1 MGDDIPHTPPSPAQS
16 AKICIALLL
25 ARQVIVFI
33 MYTSRHLCRT
43 PTPGPKMFKN
53 AYRLPFTLL
62 GIPLYLDVTF
72 LIILPLFAWLIGTQI
87 EAFVTLAQLP
97 IAADP
102 LIDGFT
108 PYLLGLAAAIGL
120 FISVVIHE
128 LGHAITARQ
137 YNVDTERITLWLLGG
152 MAQFKE
158 MPKQPG
164 AEAVVAIAGPITSFA
179 LAVLGWAALQVTPA
193 SFAALYFVLAYVTFM
208 NLALAIFNL
217 LPALPLDGGRVLRS
231 LLALRMDHLRATQ
244 VSASIS
250 RILAVALGL
259 LGLLAFNLFL
269 ILIAFFIYMA
279 VTAESRYA
287 AFTTALEDVGVKDLM
302 TRKVSTVSPDTTV
315 AELIDKMLR
324 EAHLGYPV
332 LNANGEVVG
341 MIELEQ
347 INGVQKTQRVSERMN
362 PDVPQI
368 QVAASAQDAFELM
381 SKNDFGRLIVVD
393 PTGYM
398 VGILSKTDLIRA
410 LQVRLVGMGAATLA
424 R

>member
-1 MGDDIPHTPPSPAQS
+1 
-16 AKICIALLL
+16 
-25 ARQVIVFI
+25 
-33 MYTSRHLCRT
+33 
-43 PTPGPKMFKN
+43 MFKN

-87 EAFVTLAQLP
+87 EAFITLAQLP
-97 IAADP
+97 IETAP
-102 LIDGFT
+102 LIDGYT

-128 LGHAITARQ
+128 LGHAITAR
-137 YNVDTERITLWLLGG
+137 YYDVDTERITLWLLGG

-158 MPKQPG
+158 MPKQRG
-164 AEAVVAIAGPITSFA
+164 GEAVVAIAGPITSFA
-179 LAVLGWAALQVTPA
+179 LAILGWAALQVIPA
-193 SFAALYFVLAYVTFM
+193 GMPALYFVLAYVTFM
-208 NLALAIFNL
+208 NVALAIFNL
-217 LPALPLDGGRVLRS
+217 IPALPLDGGRVLRS

-269 ILIAFFIYMA
+269 ILVAFFIYMA

-287 AFTTALEDVGVKDLM
+287 SFTTALENVGVMDLM
-302 TRKVSTVSPDTTV
+302 TKKVSTVSPETTV

-332 LNANGEVVG
+332 KNDRGEVIG
-341 MIELEQ
+341 MIELEHV
-347 INGVQKTQRVSERMN
+347 NGVPKNQQISERMN
-362 PDVPQI
+362 TEVPQI
-368 QVAASAQDAFELM
+368 PVSASAQEAFELM
-381 SKNDFGRLIVVD
+381 SQNDFGRLIVVD

-410 LQVRLVGMGAATLA
+410 LQVRLVGMRAASYS